1 MPNPSH
7 TGGRSAEHA
16 DAEAAHSPKNDLIP
30 VELDFRATDGV
41 EVSLLWHKRTDSLTV
56 FVFDTRTEETFE
68 LDVESRVALDAF
80 QHPYA
85 YAAARGVDFREPV
98 RV

>member
-1 MPNPSH
+1 MTTRFS
-7 TGGRSAEHA
+7 GGTAVVE
-16 DAEAAHSPKNDLIP
+16 SPTTDLIP

-41 EVSLLWHKRTDSLTV
+41 EVSLLWHKRTDTLTV
-56 FVFDTRTEETFE
+56 FVFDARSEETFE
-68 LDVESRVALDAF
+68 LEVESRYAVDAF

-85 YAAARGVDFREPV
+85 YAAALGVQYREPV